1 MVKTANVVAEI
12 GLLIYPECQ
21 LAAIYGLTDLFRISG
36 EWVQEASDHGAIP
49 VIRVSHWKVGD
60 EGECVS
66 RFTKCEFN
74 Q

>member
-1 MVKTANVVAEI
+1 MPVSRD
-12 GLLIYPECQ
+12 LW
-21 LAAIYGLTDLFRISG
+21 LTDLFRISG
-36 EWVQEASDHGAIP
+36 EWAQEASDHGAIP